1 MNSPDAAI
9 SPAGPRGAEAGA
21 EAMSSCPGDRSTPR
35 ACSQRSTG
43 TSGAGQRGPEVVPGW
58 QQPPEPPQDPSRK
71 RDHPGAPRCLG
82 KGWGHRLCTTARLP
96 SCPHP
101 EHTSRAGGHALQL
114 SHCRKVRCKR
124 RLSPSVNTSGPCSES
139 EPAVLPP
146 PRRCQ
151 APARCR

>member
-1 MNSPDAAI
+1 MRKRGLRPCPAALVTAAPLGLAP
-9 SPAGPRGAEAGA
+9 SAA
-21 EAMSSCPGDRSTPR
+21 PGHQEQVRED
-35 ACSQRSTG
+35 QRS
-43 TSGAGQRGPEVVPGW
+43 SQAGSSLQS
-58 QQPPEPPQDPSRK
+58 PPQDPSRK

-124 RLSPSVNTSGPCSES
+124 RLSPSVNTSGPCSEC